1 METPEEVEYNG
12 ARRLVFKRRRD
23 EDDEYDSDEEHGVQD
38 DAEDEEDEADEE
50 DEEDDPYAS
59 IDLYEILK
67 PITAPEE
74 ISNRESISRT
84 YQSKVLRHFT
94 SQSIEIIEKEQ
105 DTVMKLSS
113 LLDFLLGED
122 EKDLLEAGLEL
133 PDYDHNLT
141 PNKAQGEIDLDKRI
155 TRKSVSQEND
165 PFFALPQFKFDPNQ
179 GLPAQEAEEARQ
191 LSQVALQRTQEFIR
205 SLTQVRN
212 GLSRAQYLKEK
223 IYAWAREMNGDPDE
237 SDVYVAEKEAAA
249 KIAQAEKEAKAALEA
264 SKEPSVSRKGT
275 PQPGRKRGRRS

>member
-1 METPEEVEYNG
+1 M
-12 ARRLVFKRRRD
+12 
-23 EDDEYDSDEEHGVQD
+23 
-38 DAEDEEDEADEE
+38 
-50 DEEDDPYAS
+50 
-59 IDLYEILK
+59 K